1 MGSHLFSLDLLEAQ
15 PQIQNLIL
23 PGSTCLGFPTIK
35 IKQCF
40 TSLVSSFSHFWCQQ
54 LKQKERSS
62 CTSVSGRAVPALTTP
77 SPVSP
82 SSSPCAAYSPP
93 LPAAARPCREGQ
105 RKRRRT
111 KNPRLFE
118 TRQEYA
124 P

>member
-1 MGSHLFSLDLLEAQ
+1 MGQSSLLTGLEAQ

-40 TSLVSSFSHFWCQQ
+40 TSLVSSFSHYWCQQ

-62 CTSVSGRAVPALTTP
+62 CTSVSGKAAQTLTSS

-82 SSSPCAAYSPP
+82 SSSPCAACSQPS
-93 LPAAARPCREGQ
+93 PAAARPCREGQ
-105 RKRRRT
+105 RKRRT
-111 KNPRLFE
+111 
-118 TRQEYA
+118 
-124 P
+124 

>member
-23 PGSTCLGFPTIK
+23 PGSTCLGFPTIE

-40 TSLVSSFSHFWCQQ
+40 TSLVSSFSHYWCQQ
-54 LKQKERSS
+54 LKQKELSS
-62 CTSVSGRAVPALTTP
+62 CTSVSGKAAPALTSS

-82 SSSPCAAYSPP
+82 SSSPCAACSPP
-93 LPAAARPCREGQ
+93 SPAAARRKGQ
-105 RKRRRT
+105 RKRRT
-111 KNPRLFE
+111 FKLRLFE